1 MRLRAGNVFVSLLD
15 LLKVKHTGKFADR
28 YFNEHPHKYNLFGI
42 SKMLSDY
49 GIENAGTKIVDKEKD
64 IFNIEC
70 PFVAHFGNEF
80 VVVHKIEQDKVHY
93 IWNGKNMSVPVD
105 EFIKAWTGIILLA
118 ETTKYSIEPDYKERR
133 EKEQLY
139 FAQKFLLFSAVCLL
153 LSIAYFTHSLF
164 TNTGLTLLLLTD
176 LAGVY
181 ISYLLILK
189 QLDIQSKYAD
199 KICSLFGK
207 NDCNTVLETPAAKL
221 GGVFG
226 WSEIGFGYFTA
237 NAFILLFSPGW
248 TSYLAII
255 NLFALP
261 YTGWSVWYQK
271 FKAKQWCP
279 LCLIVQILLWVIFA
293 LNGLFG
299 YIQLPAF
306 DWVSLIDLL
315 TVICI
320 YGTGILS
327 INILVPL
334 LSKGRMVEHLKQ
346 EINSLKANEEV
357 FKTLLQNRSYF
368 ETTRSDSQILFGDPD
383 AGLRITIL
391 TNPYCNPCAYMHKRV
406 EKFLKD
412 TNNTVCVQYIFS
424 SFDSSL
430 DSINKYLIATY
441 LEKER
446 NAALQIFKD
455 WFEKGKTLQ
464 EAFFKDFH
472 LNIDSPAVET
482 EFQNHESWKARTKL
496 RATPTI
502 LVNGY
507 QLPENYR
514 IEDLRYFTNLIID
527 VDKLLPKVVR
537 Q

>member
-1 MRLRAGNVFVSLLD
+1 MQLRGSNVFVSFLD
-15 LLKVKHTGKFADR
+15 LLKVKHTKKFADR

-49 GIENAGTKIVDKEKD
+49 GIENAGTKIADKEKD

-70 PFVAHFGNEF
+70 PFIAHFGNEF
-80 VVVHKIEQDKVHY
+80 VVVHKIGQDKVHY
-93 IWNGKNMSVPVD
+93 IWNGKNLSIPVD

-118 ETTKYSIEPDYKERR
+118 ESTKYSIEPDYKDHRK
-133 EKEQLY
+133 KEQLGLI
-139 FAQKFLLFSAVCLL
+139 QDVLLFSAVGLL
-153 LSIAYFTHSLF
+153 LIIAYFTHSLF
-164 TNTGLTLLLLTD
+164 TNTGLTLLLLTY
-176 LAGVY
+176 LTGVY

-189 QLDIQSKYAD
+189 QLYIQSKHAD
-199 KICSLFGK
+199 KICSLFSK
-207 NDCNTVLETPAAKL
+207 SDCNTVLETSAAKL

-237 NAFILLFSPGW
+237 SVFILLFLPDW
-248 TSYLAII
+248 ASYLALI

-261 YTGWSVWYQK
+261 YTVWSVWYQK

-279 LCLIVQILLWVIFA
+279 LCLIVQILLWVIFI

-299 YIQLPAF
+299 YIQLPVF
-306 DWVSLIDLL
+306 NWVNLVDLL
-315 TVICI
+315 TVTCI

-327 INILVPL
+327 VNILVPL
-334 LSKGRMVEHLKQ
+334 LGKGWMVEHLKQ

-368 ETTRSDSQILFGDPD
+368 EATRSDSQIFFGNPD

-412 TNNTVCVQYIFS
+412 TNNAVCVQYIFS
-424 SFDSSL
+424 SFESQW

-441 LEKER
+441 LEKDR
-446 NAALQIFKD
+446 NAVLQIFKD
-455 WFEKGKTLQ
+455 WFEKGKQLQ

-472 LNIDSPAVET
+472 LDIDNPAVEA

-514 IEDLRYFTNLIID
+514 IEDLRYFTNLIIE
-527 VDKLLPKVVR
+527 VDKLLPK
-537 Q
+537 